1 MYIINNHINL
11 LSNFFLFKLIYILA
25 IKLLIEALQQFI
37 SKQLVDVY
45 KNIDVLIKIF
55 SIVLHLLL
63 NFEAEPID

>member
-37 SKQLVDVY
+37 S
-45 KNIDVLIKIF
+45 
-55 SIVLHLLL
+55 
-63 NFEAEPID
+63 